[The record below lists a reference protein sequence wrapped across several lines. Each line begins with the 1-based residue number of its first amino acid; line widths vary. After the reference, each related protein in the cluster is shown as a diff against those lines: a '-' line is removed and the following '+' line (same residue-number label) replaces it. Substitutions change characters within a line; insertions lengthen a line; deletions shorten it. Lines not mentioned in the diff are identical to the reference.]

1 MKCFWL
7 AGFGLWLLVASPL
20 ARAAD
25 APMPAARKVEKLDA
39 SPEQVRA
46 WVRQLDADEFALR
59 EEATENLMRCGGEAV
74 TALAQA
80 DLSAQNLEVL
90 SRGIY
95 VLQEL
100 ALAED
105 IKIEEAARKLLEEL
119 AASKNAATARRA
131 AGTLSALNEIRQE
144 RTIAQ
149 LKELGVRVA
158 VNTAQ
163 VGLVLVHEVPTI
175 EIDENFTGTPDDL
188 KRLKYLE
195 NVRLV
200 QLSGDKITDEVLERV
215 AEVRELEYLKIKWA
229 KISSRGLQPFG
240 DLPRLQ
246 HLSVLY
252 SPIDDESIATLEK
265 IKTLANVRLYGTEI
279 TKPAAQRLNTALGGD
294 GLEKRVDHRHG
305 AFLGIGGDRG
315 TRGCEVTIVQ
325 PNSAAAKAGI
335 QPGDIVVRFAGEPIA
350 DFEALTLAIGKFK
363 ARDTVTFEI
372 LRGDTPQ
379 KIEVTLGEWDW

>member
-7 AGFGLWLLVASPL
+7 AGLGLWLLAAPP
-20 ARAAD
+20 AAYAAD
-25 APMPAARKVEKLDA
+25 APLPAARKVEKLDA

-59 EEATENLMRCGGEAV
+59 EQATENLMRCGSDAV
-74 TALAQA
+74 QALAA
-80 DLSAQNLEVL
+80 LNLEAQNLEVL
-90 SRGIY
+90 SRGIH

-105 IKIEEAARKLLEEL
+105 LTVEEAARQLLEQL
-119 AASKNAATARRA
+119 ASSKNATASNRA
-131 AGTLSALNEIRQE
+131 VGTLRTLNEIRQD

-149 LKELGVRVA
+149 LQELGVRVMM
-158 VNTAQ
+158 NTTQ
-163 VGLVLVHEVPTI
+163 VGLMLVHEVPTI
-175 EIDENFTGTPDDL
+175 EIDDNFTGTPEDL
-188 KRLKYLE
+188 KRLKYLQ

-200 QLSGDKITDEVLERV
+200 QLSGDKITDEVMQRV
-215 AEVRELEYLKIKWA
+215 AELRDLEYLKIKWA
-229 KISSRGLQPFG
+229 KISSRGLEPIAN
-240 DLPRLQ
+240 LPRLQ

-252 SPIDDESIATLEK
+252 SPINDEVIPTLEK
-265 IKTLANVRLYGTEI
+265 IKTLTNVRLYGTEI
-279 TKPAAQRLNTALGGD
+279 TKTAAQRLNTALGGD
-294 GLEKRVDHRHG
+294 GLERRVDHRHG

-325 PNSAAAKAGI
+325 ANSAAQKAGL
-335 QPGDIVVRFAGEPIA
+335 QPGDIVVRFADEPIA
-350 DFEALTLAIGKFK
+350 DFEALTLAIGKYK

-372 LRGDTPQ
+372 LRGDTPR